1 MTEIQIP
8 WVEGAKY
15 FKVLCRLGINKPD
28 IVDDNDR
35 YPNLT
40 SQGGTVE
47 ITAAVS
53 KFRYTELDGRARMVY
68 TVTETYHIQ
77 TSTGELFDADG
88 NVGVFLLDTSTPGVD
103 PQNFTYTATVRPSMG
118 EAFRVTIPGS
128 GIEGGTIDLVDHA
141 SVSPSTGTSTLESRV
156 AMLEQNASGPIT
168 ATIDAEGV
176 TLTTTD

>member
-28 IVDDNDR
+28 TANDNDR

-68 TVTETYHIQ
+68 VVTETYHIQ

-88 NVGVFLLDTSTPGVD
+88 NVGVFLLDTSTPGID
-103 PQNFTYTATVRPSMG
+103 PQNFTYTATVRPNTG
-118 EAFRVTIPGS
+118 EPFTVILPGS
-128 GIEGGTIDLVDHA
+128 GIEGGAIDLVDHA

-176 TLTTTD
+176 TLTTTV